1 MLSLVVA
8 LVVLAPEIPPECQ
21 APPAREVSGLT
32 TFAQSSGSLS
42 VGLDSVATW
51 CFDSGG
57 TWTAGQTA
65 PKGKT
70 VQPNAEP
77 TGDCR
82 KAVISCEAARASI
95 SGEQRQLLVDVLAD
109 LERPFLGVKYKPKR
123 SGLAERPPEVAECSA
138 RDRSTLFAHAQARMD
153 LARLASQAQS
163 EYANYRTWLFS
174 EGLKCAQAMARGEKD
189 FLQKRVAIDAPT
201 QGGGTQQVPG
211 TNVVGAGGT
220 SAGGSNVGGAN
231 AGGANAGGATAGVAN
246 AGGAKAGGTSAGGSV
261 AGGTNVAGTA
271 GGSNAAGANAGGTN
285 AGGANA
291 GGANAGG
298 TNVAGTAGGTNAGV
312 ATGGGSQPGGSNAGS
327 ANAGGASAGANAG
340 GTNAGGTNAGGLN
353 AGNTNPANKLSGATT
368 GIGLG
373 GPTAER
379 EKALNSSMLEKWR
392 YFLAEQAKIEID
404 ADWVL
409 GFLASREL
417 RDCRCV
423 RMVPGEVVRRLE
435 NKDRVAQL
443 EADDEKNTRCE
454 LCLLDVFPRWKLRV
468 QKQCALAPELSDFE
482 LGVLQRSDDGNG
494 LPPRCIEAARQ
505 KQAGKTPAIITNT
518 QPNPKAG
525 GAYIITRAPEPQPV
539 APEALKPDTYAPMPA
554 REEGRVYVR
563 VFTSASCTAELLPG
577 PVLARTGD
585 LMPVPPAAKEITV
598 QGPCGGFAEVYFGK
612 EEKPRVAESFARNQP
627 LRLQFRQ

>member
-1 MLSLVVA
+1 MA
-8 LVVLAPEIPPECQ
+8 A
-21 APPAREVSGLT
+21 T
-32 TFAQSSGSLS
+32 T
-42 VGLDSVATW
+42 
-51 CFDSGG
+51 GG
-57 TWTAGQTA
+57 T
-65 PKGKT
+65 
-70 VQPNAEP
+70 NA
-77 TGDCR
+77 
-82 KAVISCEAARASI
+82 
-95 SGEQRQLLVDVLAD
+95 
-109 LERPFLGVKYKPKR
+109 
-123 SGLAERPPEVAECSA
+123 
-138 RDRSTLFAHAQARMD
+138 
-153 LARLASQAQS
+153 
-163 EYANYRTWLFS
+163 
-174 EGLKCAQAMARGEKD
+174 
-189 FLQKRVAIDAPT
+189 
-201 QGGGTQQVPG
+201 
-211 TNVVGAGGT
+211 
-220 SAGGSNVGGAN
+220 GGAN
-231 AGGANAGGATAGVAN
+231 AGGANAGG
-246 AGGAKAGGTSAGGSV
+246 
-261 AGGTNVAGTA
+261 TNV
-271 GGSNAAGANAGGTN
+271 GGTN

-298 TNVAGTAGGTNAGV
+298 TNVAGGTNAGG
-312 ATGGGSQPGGSNAGS
+312 ATGGGSKS
-327 ANAGGASAGANAG
+327 
-340 GTNAGGTNAGGLN
+340 GGTNAGGLN

-392 YFLAEQAKIEID
+392 YFLTEQAKIEID

-423 RMVPGEVVRRLE
+423 RVVPGEVVRRLE

-505 KQAGKTPAIITNT
+505 KQAGKTPALITNT

-525 GAYIITRAPEPQPV
+525 GAYIITRAPDPQPV